1 MQHIHYHHRQGH
13 RCLHQHVDGDDDDD
27 DWQDGTGCGK
37 QAGESCH
44 RTEQGSIKSSSST
57 LVYIFGVIVFSLYGN
72 NFKGMVFITTMITI
86 YSNIWAV
93 RLKPEIHLFWGRHLT

>member
-1 MQHIHYHHRQGH
+1 MQHIHYHHRHGH
-13 RCLHQHVDGDDDDD
+13 RRRLRQYVDGDDDD

-57 LVYIFGVIVFSLYGN
+57 LFYIFGVIVFSL
-72 NFKGMVFITTMITI
+72 
-86 YSNIWAV
+86 W
-93 RLKPEIHLFWGRHLT
+93 

>member
-1 MQHIHYHHRQGH
+1 MQHIHYHHRHGH
-13 RCLHQHVDGDDDDD
+13 RRLHQHVDGEDDD

-57 LVYIFGVIVFSLYGN
+57 LFYIFVVIVFSFKSK
-72 NFKGMVFITTMITI
+72 NFSGMVFITTMITI
-86 YSNIWAV
+86 YRNICAG
-93 RLKPEIHLFWGRHLT
+93 RLKPDIHLFWGPHLT